1 MHHQFHE
8 TRTSLNFGY
17 TSVRRKGKREKE
29 RESSTTTNPPS
40 YPLKETTVNLFWQ
53 LGKVVFAIQKTMC
66 AFHVLPCEFH
76 KLIIFF

>member
-1 MHHQFHE
+1 MHHQFYE

-29 RESSTTTNPPS
+29 RESSTTPNPPS

-53 LGKVVFAIQKTMC
+53 LGKVVFAIQKLCVPFMY
-66 AFHVLPCEFH
+66 
-76 KLIIFF
+76 